1 MLLSDASLVPGG
13 SFFSFL
19 LVFFFWQLSSYHPEL
34 LKQGRITSVCSSGSH
49 ATSPSHVPS
58 FSAVCLN
65 EDGWNATVSHSKVSF
80 RAHHSRLH
88 SHTNPHVFSRQ
99 KRSGQT
105 SFHLFLFIQ
114 PDIMKSGSPVSL
126 DASPGLEALSSC
138 VCGVFLCGVFS
149 PSAQV
154 CLEAMRK
161 RCDEVG
167 GGAAAGALDR
177 LYTHFKVPFGHVE
190 ARRRS
195 HLLR

>member
-13 SFFSFL
+13 SFLFL
-19 LVFFFWQLSSYHPEL
+19 LVFWQLSSYHTEL

-49 ATSPSHVPS
+49 ATSPSHVSS

-80 RAHHSRLH
+80 RAHYSRLH

-126 DASPGLEALSSC
+126 DASPGLEALSSF
-138 VCGVFLCGVFS
+138 VWVFLCGVFS

-154 CLEAMRK
+154 CLEPMRK

-167 GGAAAGALDR
+167 GGAAAGALVR

-195 HLLR
+195 HLPR